1 MKTELE
7 IVNEGYRADVA
18 ETLAAIGGELTD
30 GMLAEQAANVA
41 KKQAG
46 YVAEAV
52 RMGLMLEAKFA
63 AVCRA
68 NRAGNGERTRF
79 TANGHACPFAVD
91 GRNGVNEK
99 NVPESFPAYCERV
112 FGAGTERNM
121 RRYRWL
127 GRRYLRAATEALQPQ
142 SSELAKALQAE
153 ECFDAEATMLAVA
166 TGNAGG
172 LTLRNWIAGRS
183 LSQLITDLRQADAEA
198 CKEEAEERAREN
210 AKAAVKAEEEE
221 SGPVPDDEPENPDAE
236 WKQMNLPLEIRAA
249 KQEVAR
255 AFERLDAASGIAPK
269 PALFKLWTDYR
280 NALAAK
286 VRAADAKLALLK
298 D

>member
-1 MKTELE
+1 MKTLE
-7 IVNEGYRADVA
+7 IADDGYRADVA
-18 ETLAAIGGELTD
+18 ETLAAIGGKITEE
-30 GMLAEQAANVA
+30 MLLRQAVSVA
-41 KKQAG
+41 KKQAD

-68 NRAGNGERTRF
+68 REAAGLEKSPKRKGLDTRVQ
-79 TANGHACPFAVD
+79 AI
-91 GRNGVNEK
+91 NETQ
-99 NVPESFPAYCERV
+99 NPESFPAYCERV
-112 FGAGTERNM
+112 FGAGTERTM

-142 SSELAKALQAE
+142 SSELAKALQSE
-153 ECFDAEATMLAVA
+153 ESFDAEATILAVA
-166 TGNAGG
+166 SGTAGG

-183 LSQLITDLRQADAEA
+183 LSQLILDLRQADADA
-198 CKEEAEERAREN
+198 CKEEADERVREN
-210 AKAAVKAEEEE
+210 AKAALKAEEEE
-221 SGPVPDDEPENPDAE
+221 SGPVPDDEPENPDAT

>member
-1 MKTELE
+1 M
-7 IVNEGYRADVA
+7 
-18 ETLAAIGGELTD
+18 
-30 GMLAEQAANVA
+30 
-41 KKQAG
+41 
-46 YVAEAV
+46 
-52 RMGLMLEAKFA
+52 
-63 AVCRA
+63 
-68 NRAGNGERTRF
+68 NGK
-79 TANGHACPFAVD
+79 NG
-91 GRNGVNEK
+91 K

-153 ECFDAEATMLAVA
+153 ESFDAEAVMLAVA

-198 CKEEAEERAREN
+198 CREEAEERAREN
-210 AKAAVKAEEEE
+210 AKAALKAEEEE

-286 VRAADAKLALLK
+286 VRAADAKLALLR